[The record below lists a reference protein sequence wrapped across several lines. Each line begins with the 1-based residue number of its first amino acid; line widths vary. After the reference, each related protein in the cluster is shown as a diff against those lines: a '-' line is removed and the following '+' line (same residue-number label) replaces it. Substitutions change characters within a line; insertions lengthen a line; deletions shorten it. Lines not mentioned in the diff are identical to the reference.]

1 MRLDVSNLGLKNL
14 NRFGN
19 IRIMEAKK
27 KIYIVTYGEYSDYSI
42 DRVFSTEEKAK
53 EYLDTKDDDYR
64 LEEYDIDEPIERK
77 EMVYCVYFG
86 LEEKGTAKAEMCD
99 WQRNKVGMIRVG
111 KRIMSKPY
119 LEIYVKS
126 DSKERAI
133 KIASER
139 YGAVKANEKI
149 MFPYLRYD
157 ILKEMGVV
165 FDYNETAYFD
175 FKTGEAV
182 LYEGQKLDETNPFSK
197 LVKVRRMK
205 GE

>member
-1 MRLDVSNLGLKNL
+1 
-14 NRFGN
+14 
-19 IRIMEAKK
+19 MEAKK